1 MAETNDKQCSSCSE
15 LQRLEHIV
23 NEHDKKLEIHDKQ
36 LTEVTGKFEL
46 INFKLNLLMGIFAAI
61 GTVLVGIIVNQWFV

>member
-1 MAETNDKQCSSCSE
+1 MAETNEKQCSGCQE

-36 LTEVTGKFEL
+36 FTEVTGKFEL

-61 GTVLVGIIVNQWFV
+61 GTVLVGIVVNQWFV

>member
-1 MAETNDKQCSSCSE
+1 MAETNDKQCSGCPE
-15 LQRLEHIV
+15 LQRLEQIV

-36 LTEVTGKFEL
+36 FTEVTGKFEL

-61 GTVLVGIIVNQWFV
+61 GTVLVGIVVNQWFV